1 MRTRQLGRGGPAVSV
16 IGYGA
21 WPLSNNMGAVSD
33 RDARASVEEALARG
47 VTVIDTAEVYGPSE
61 ERLGSLLRPHR
72 ERIFL
77 ATKVSGSNLTSAH
90 VREAVETSLRRL
102 QTEVLDLYQIHWFDD
117 RQPLEEGLE
126 TMAAMQAEGKIRYLG
141 LSNFDVPQM
150 ERALKVAPI
159 QSLQPRYNMFD
170 RQIEAAIL
178 PFCRE
183 HGIGILAHSPLGKGL
198 LAGKYRPGHA
208 FALDDER
215 SQFDRF
221 KGERF
226 AAYIAKAD
234 RLQAIAAARGLT
246 LPQLAVAWTLRAEAV
261 TVCLAGAKD
270 AQQARENAAAGDVV
284 LSAEELRQIEAML
297 AEGEGEEHEHEQE
310 HEQEQ
315 EHEHEHE

>member
-1 MRTRQLGRGGPAVSV
+1 MRTRELGRGGPAVSV

-21 WPLSNNMGAVSD
+21 WPLSNNMGAVSE
-33 RDARASVEEALARG
+33 RDAAASVEESLG
-47 VTVIDTAEVYGPSE
+47 QGITFFDTAEVYGPSE
-61 ERLGSLLRPHR
+61 ERLGPLLRPHR
-72 ERIFL
+72 DRIFL
-77 ATKVSGSNLTSAH
+77 ATKVSGSNLAPAH

-102 QTEVLDLYQIHWFDD
+102 RTEVLDLYQVHWFDG

-126 TMAAMQAEGKIRYLG
+126 TMAALQAEGKIRYLG

-170 RQIEAAIL
+170 REIEAAIL

-198 LAGKYRPGHA
+198 LAGKYRPGHV
-208 FALDDER
+208 FAPDDER

-226 AAYIAKAD
+226 AGYIAKAD
-234 RLQAIAAARGLT
+234 RLQAIARARGLT
-246 LPQLAVAWTLRAEAV
+246 LPQLAVAWTLREEAV
-261 TVCLAGAKD
+261 TVCLVGAKN
-270 AQQARENAAAGDVV
+270 AQQARENAAAGDVI
-284 LSAEELRQIEAML
+284 LSEAEQRQIEVIL
-297 AEGEGEEHEHEQE
+297 AS
-310 HEQEQ
+310 
-315 EHEHEHE
+315 

>member
-102 QTEVLDLYQIHWFDD
+102 QTEALDLYQIHWFDD

-159 QSLQPRYNMFD
+159 QSLQPRYNLFD

-198 LAGKYRPGHA
+198 LAGKYRPGHV
-208 FALDDER
+208 FAPDDER

-270 AQQARENAAAGDVV
+270 AHQARENAAAGDVV
-284 LSAEELRQIEAML
+284 LSAEELRQIEAIL
-297 AEGEGEEHEHEQE
+297 AEGEEHEHE
-310 HEQEQ
+310 HE
-315 EHEHEHE
+315 